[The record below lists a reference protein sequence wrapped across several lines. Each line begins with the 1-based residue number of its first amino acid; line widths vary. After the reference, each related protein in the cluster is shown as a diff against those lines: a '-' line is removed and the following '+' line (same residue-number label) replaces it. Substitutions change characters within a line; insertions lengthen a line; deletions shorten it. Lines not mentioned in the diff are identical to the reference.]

1 MKVLH
6 ICTAD
11 EGGAGLCCLRI
22 HQALLKEGVD
32 SKVLMLRTKHTA
44 MAGVYQYTKGHI
56 IDFLWRGINK
66 ILRLCHLELDDY
78 NRVINLTKRTKI
90 FATLPTSPIDVSH
103 HPLVKEADLIHLHWV
118 DNFVDYPSFFRNV
131 DKPIVWTLHD
141 EGMFSGVFHFTDG
154 RKLNEPLDEKYLKV
168 KLRAVHQIK
177 NLGIVFLSKMMR
189 DKFSDNEMVKGRP
202 NTIINNPVDCDLFEP
217 VEKSKARDIMKI
229 PQDAIVFSF
238 VAGKIADPWKGLSV
252 LSKTLQKMKIPNAL
266 IMAVGG
272 EQEYSELPLV
282 HPVGSVRGPRNMS
295 IAYSC
300 ADYFVMPSRKEAFA
314 QTPIESMA
322 CGVPAIVFPVS
333 GTDELITPQ
342 NGVRADD
349 FTEES
354 LEQAIKAA
362 MTTPYDSKAIRQDMI
377 TRFSPNVIAKKYIAF
392 YHQIMMIEN
401 TDQLLWNN

>member
-377 TRFSPNVIAKKYIAF
+377 TRFSPNVIAKNI
-392 YHQIMMIEN
+392 
-401 TDQLLWNN
+401 LLSIIRL

>member
-22 HQALLKEGVD
+22 HQALLKAGID
-32 SKVLMLRTKHTA
+32 SKVLMLRTHHTD
-44 MAGVYQYTKGHI
+44 MTGVHQYTKGHI
-56 IDFLWRGINK
+56 IDFLWRGFNK

-78 NRVINLTKRTKI
+78 NRVINLTKQTKI
-90 FATLPTSPIDVSH
+90 YATLPTSPIDVSH

-118 DNFVDYPSFFRNV
+118 DNFVDYPSFFRNI

-141 EGMFSGVFHFTDG
+141 EGLFSGVFHFTDG
-154 RKLNEPLDEKYLKV
+154 RKLHEPFDEKYLNI
-168 KLRAVHQIK
+168 KLKAVHQIK

-189 DKFSDNEMVKGRP
+189 DRFSDDEMVKGRP
-202 NTIINNPVDCDLFEP
+202 NMIINNPVDCDLFEP

-229 PQDAIVFSF
+229 PQDAKVFSF
-238 VAGKIADPWKGLSV
+238 VAGKIADPRKGLSV
-252 LSKTLQKMKIPNAL
+252 LSRTLQKMKIPNAL

-282 HPVGSVRGPRNMS
+282 HPVGPVRGGRNMS

-300 ADYFVMPSRKEAFA
+300 ADYFVMPSMKEAFA

-349 FTEES
+349 FTDES
-354 LEQAIKAA
+354 LEQAIKTA
-362 MTTPYDSKAIRQDMI
+362 MSTSYDSKAIRQDMI
-377 TRFSPNVIAKKYIAF
+377 TRFSPSVIAKEYISF
-392 YHQIMMIEN
+392 YHQILKLEDAYIIGK
-401 TDQLLWNN
+401 

>member
-22 HQALLKEGVD
+22 HQALLNEGID
-32 SKVLMLRTKHTA
+32 SKVLMLRTKHTDIV
-44 MAGVYQYTKGHI
+44 GVYQYTKGHI
-56 IDFLWRGINK
+56 IDFLWRGFNK

-90 FATLPTSPIDVSH
+90 YATLPTSPIDVSH

-118 DNFVDYPSFFRNV
+118 DNFVDYPSFFRNI

-141 EGMFSGVFHFTDG
+141 EGMFSGVFHFTEG
-154 RKLNEPLDEKYLKV
+154 KNLHEPLDEKYLDIKF
-168 KLRAVHQIK
+168 KAVHQIK
-177 NLGIVFLSKMMR
+177 NLGIVFLSKMM
-189 DKFSDNEMVKGRP
+189 KNMFSDNDMVNGRP
-202 NTIINNPVDCDLFEP
+202 NTVINNPVDCDLFEP
-217 VEKSKARDIMKI
+217 IEKSKARDIMKI
-229 PQDAIVFSF
+229 PHNAIVFSF
-238 VAGKIADPWKGLSV
+238 VAGKIADPRKGLSV
-252 LSKTLQKMKIPNAL
+252 LSRSLQRMRIPNAW

-282 HPVGSVRGPRNMS
+282 HPVGPVMGARNMS
-295 IAYSC
+295 VAYSC
-300 ADYFVMPSRKEAFA
+300 ADYFVMPSKKEAFA

-322 CGVPAIVFPVS
+322 CGIPAIVFPVS

-342 NGVRADD
+342 NGIIADD

-354 LEQAIKAA
+354 LEKAIKAA
-362 MTTPYDSKAIRQDMI
+362 MLTSYDSTIIRQDMI
-377 TRFSPNVIAKKYIAF
+377 TRYSPNVIANKYISF
-392 YHQIMMIEN
+392 YRHIFELED
-401 TDQLLWNN
+401 TL